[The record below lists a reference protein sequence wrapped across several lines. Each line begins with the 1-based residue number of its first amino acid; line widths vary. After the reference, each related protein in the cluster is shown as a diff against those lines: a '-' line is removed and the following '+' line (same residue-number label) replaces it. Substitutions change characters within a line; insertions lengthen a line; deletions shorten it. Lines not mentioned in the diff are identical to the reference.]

1 MNDFGRKLLT
11 HSGIY
16 FTGNIMMRAVSFLM
30 LPIYTRY
37 LSPADYGIIEL
48 LAMTIDLVGIL
59 LGLRIGQAIFR
70 FYHEYDSLRDRH
82 AVISTALY
90 LVGVLNICG
99 VLLLLAFSQPLSNL
113 LFNGEEGQHWLM
125 IFSLTLF
132 FHSYIEIPM
141 IYLRILQ
148 RPWLY
153 VSISCLKVL
162 LQVSLNIWFIV
173 ILGMRVE
180 GMIYSAVLSGGVMAL
195 LLLTFTLRQTGWRW
209 SKEQAKQMT
218 IFSLPMVLTSL
229 ISFYITFGDRYF
241 LRAWAGLEEVG
252 LYALGYK
259 FGFLLAFIIA
269 GPFSNI
275 WDAEKY
281 RVYDLPDARSIFQQ
295 TFLGFS
301 AVLLVAVTA
310 ISLFIEDLLKIMS
323 APAFWSAYQ
332 VVPLVLIAY
341 LFNAW
346 YGFTNMGIL
355 VRKKTIEMTWG
366 TLLASLVATIFY
378 VLLIPRWG
386 GVGAAVA
393 TVLALGSRCV
403 WTTWRSTQLYDMGLQ
418 WGKVFLLALPALA
431 LYALSRFTPEAMVW
445 SLTCNLLLFLCYLFC
460 LMAMPVLPPAWRQ
473 LLRTAFFR
481 PWRLFAAMRPA
492 QVREG
497 VSEGSP

>member
-1 MNDFGRKLLT
+1 MSDFSRKLLT

-16 FTGNIMMRAVSFLM
+16 FAGNVMMRAVSFLM

-82 AVISTALY
+82 SVISTSLY
-90 LVGVLNICG
+90 LVGILNVCG
-99 VLLLLAFSQPLSNL
+99 VLLLILFSQPLSNL
-113 LFNGEEGQHWLM
+113 LFGGDEGRRWLM
-125 IFSLTLF
+125 VFSLTLF

-153 VSISCLKVL
+153 VSLSCLKVL

-180 GMIYSAVLSGGVMAL
+180 GMIYSAVLSGGLMAVL
-195 LLLTFTLRQTGWRW
+195 LLAFTLRRTGWRW
-209 SKEQAKQMT
+209 SGAQAKQMT

-229 ISFYITFGDRYF
+229 VSFYITFGDRYF
-241 LRAWAGLEEVG
+241 LQAWTSLEEVG

-281 RVYDLPDARSIFQQ
+281 RVFALPEARSIFQQ
-295 TFLGFS
+295 TFLGYS
-301 AVLLVAVTA
+301 AVLLVAVTG
-310 ISLFIEDLLKIMS
+310 ISLFIEDLLKVMS
-323 APAFWSAYQ
+323 APAFWSAHQ
-332 VVPLVLIAY
+332 VVPLVLVAY

-355 VRKKTIEMTWG
+355 VQKKTIEMTWG
-366 TLLASLVATIFY
+366 TVLAALVATVFY

-386 GVGAAVA
+386 GWGAALA
-393 TVLALGSRCV
+393 SVLAFGSRCA
-403 WTTWRSTQLYDMGLQ
+403 WTTWRSSRLYDMGLQ
-418 WGKVFLLALPALA
+418 WGRVIALALPGLA
-431 LYALSRFTPEAMVW
+431 VYALSRWAPDDMLW
-445 SLTCNLLLFLCYLFC
+445 SLTVNLLLFLLYL
-460 LMAMPVLPPAWRQ
+460 LYLIMVPVLPSAWRT
-473 LLRTAFFR
+473 LLRTAVLR
-481 PWRLFAAMRPA
+481 PWRLRASPTPR
-492 QVREG
+492 REG
-497 VSEGSP
+497 AAGGPP

>member
-1 MNDFGRKLLT
+1 VSSVGRKLLT

-16 FTGNIMMRAVSFLM
+16 FTGNVMMRAVSFVM

-70 FYHEYDSLRDRH
+70 FYHEYESLRDRH
-82 AVISTALY
+82 AVISTSLY
-90 LVGVLNICG
+90 LVGVLNLFG
-99 VLLLLAFSQPLSNL
+99 VLLLLAFSQPLSDL
-113 LFNGEEGQHWLM
+113 LFGGAEGRRWLM
-125 IFSLTLF
+125 IFSLSLF

-153 VSISCLKVL
+153 VFFSCLKVL

-173 ILGMRVE
+173 FLGMRVE
-180 GMIYSAVLSGGVMAL
+180 GMIYGTVLSGGAMAL
-195 LLLTFTLRQTGWRW
+195 LLLAFTLRQTGWRW
-209 SKEQAKQMT
+209 SKEQAKQLT
-218 IFSLPMVLTSL
+218 IFSLPLVLTSL
-229 ISFYITFGDRYF
+229 VSFYITFGDRYF
-241 LRAWAGLEEVG
+241 LRAWNSLEEVG

-259 FGFLLAFIIA
+259 FGFLLAFMIA
-269 GPFSNI
+269 NPFSNV

-281 RVYDLPDARSIFQQ
+281 RVYALPEARSIFQQ

-301 AVLLVAVTA
+301 AVLLVAVTG

-323 APAFWSAYQ
+323 APAFWSAHQ
-332 VVPLVLIAY
+332 VVPLVLVAY

-355 VRKKTIEMTWG
+355 VRKKTMEMTWG
-366 TLLASLVATIFY
+366 TLLAAAVASIFY
-378 VLLIPRWG
+378 VLLIPLWG
-386 GVGAAVA
+386 GVGAALA
-393 TVLALGSRCV
+393 SVLAFGSRCL
-403 WTTWRSTQLYDMGLQ
+403 WTTWRSSRLYDMGLQ
-418 WGKVFLLALPALA
+418 WGMVTLLALPALP
-431 LYALSRFTPEAMVW
+431 LYALSRYTPEDMVW
-445 SLTCNLLLFLCYLFC
+445 SLICNLLLFFCYLFY
-460 LMAMPVLPPAWRQ
+460 LMAVPVLPPAWRE
-473 LLRTAFFR
+473 LLRNAVFR
-481 PWRLFAAMRPA
+481 PWRILQAIRPTP
-492 QVREG
+492 VREG

>member
-16 FTGNIMMRAVSFLM
+16 FVGNIMMRAVGFLM

-70 FYHEYDSLRDRH
+70 FYHEYENTRDRH
-82 AVISTALY
+82 SVISTSLY
-90 LVGVLNICG
+90 LVGVLNFLG
-99 VLLLLAFSQPLSNL
+99 VLLLVIFSQPLSDMI
-113 LFNGEEGQHWLM
+113 FGGEEGRHWLM
-125 IFSLTLF
+125 VFSLSLF

-153 VSISCLKVL
+153 VSFSCLRVL
-162 LQVSLNIWFIV
+162 LQVVLNIWFIV
-173 ILGMRVE
+173 FLGMRVE
-180 GMIYSAVLSGGVMAL
+180 GMIYSAVISGGVMAL
-195 LLLTFTLRQTGWRW
+195 LLIAFTLRHTGWRW

-229 ISFYITFGDRYF
+229 VSFYITFGDRYF
-241 LRAWAGLEEVG
+241 LRAWASLEEVG

-259 FGFLLAFIIA
+259 FGFLLGFIIA

-281 RVYDLPDARSIFQQ
+281 RVYALPEARSIFQQ
-295 TFLGFS
+295 TFLGYS
-301 AVLLVAVTA
+301 AVLLVAVTG
-310 ISLFIEDLLKIMS
+310 ISLFIEDLLRIMS
-323 APAFWSAYQ
+323 APAFWSAHQ
-332 VVPLVLIAY
+332 VVPLVLLAY

-355 VRKKTIEMTWG
+355 VRKKTMEMTWG
-366 TLLASLVATIFY
+366 TLLAALVATIFY

-386 GVGAAVA
+386 GMGAA
-393 TVLALGSRCV
+393 LASVFAFGSRCV
-403 WTTWRSTQLYDMGLQ
+403 YTTWRSQRLYDMGPQ
-418 WGKVFLLALPALA
+418 WGRVAILAVPAVVI
-431 LYALSRFTPEAMVW
+431 YSLSRYTPDDMVW
-445 SLTCNLLLFLCYLFC
+445 SLLCNFLLFIAYLLCLIV
-460 LMAMPVLPPAWRQ
+460 MPVLPTAWRE
-473 LLRTAFFR
+473 LLRTALFR
-481 PWRLFAAMRPA
+481 PWRLQARLRPA
-492 QVREG
+492 REG
-497 VSEGSP
+497 VPGGSP